1 MQKQDIYERMR
12 ALGVTLPPVQEK
24 IGLYRPVQPF
34 GGNLWYCS
42 GCGSVAGAEA
52 FCGKVGVDRTMDE
65 ARAAAR
71 LCALNLLSNMQA
83 ALYDLNR
90 VRRLVKLTGFVNC
103 SAKFAYQPDV
113 LDGASELFLQLFG
126 EEAGLPARSAVG
138 VYALPMGLT
147 CEAELLFEAE

>member
-1 MQKQDIYERMR
+1 M
-12 ALGVTLPPVQEK
+12 
-24 IGLYRPVQPF
+24 
-34 GGNLWYCS
+34 C
-42 GCGSVAGAEA
+42 
-52 FCGKVGVDRTMDE
+52 VDRTRDE

-83 ALYDLNR
+83 ALHDLNR
-90 VRRLVKLTGFVNC
+90 VRRLIKLTGFVNC
-103 SAKFAYQPDV
+103 SAEFAYQPDV
-113 LDGASELFLQLFG
+113 LNGASELFLQLFG